1 MSSLSHNA
9 EGAEAAYREELSAYL
24 AHGGDGALE
33 RAAHFGAE
41 ALAHGLTPGQVLGLH
56 QRALE
61 SLPPAGAYDGRDA
74 QLAGDFLAAALSAFD
89 KMQSSTRD
97 SLIAWRHINDSL
109 EKEVRRIAHALHDES
124 GQLLVTLHL
133 QLAQLSRDVPAARAK
148 VQDCQQVLNQAEQQ
162 LRHLSH
168 ELRPMVLD
176 DLGWLAAIEFL
187 AHAMSV
193 RAHIPIEVRSSVTQR
208 LAPAVETA
216 LYRVVQE
223 ALGNATRHAEASR
236 IRIEVDQEQDCLYGS
251 ISDDGVGFE
260 VEQHASNGSGLG
272 LRGMHER
279 LGALGGSLRVVSAPG
294 RGVEIRFRLP
304 LGN

>member
-1 MSSLSHNA
+1 
-9 EGAEAAYREELSAYL
+9 
-24 AHGGDGALE
+24 
-33 RAAHFGAE
+33 
-41 ALAHGLTPGQVLGLH
+41 
-56 QRALE
+56 
-61 SLPPAGAYDGRDA
+61 
-74 QLAGDFLAAALSAFD
+74 
-89 KMQSSTRD
+89 MQSTARD
-97 SLIAWRHINDSL
+97 SLIAWRHINDTL
-109 EKEVRRIAHALHDES
+109 EKDVRRIAHALHDES

-187 AHAMSV
+187 AHATSV
-193 RAHIPIEVRSSVTQR
+193 RARIPIEVRSSVTQR
-208 LAPAVETA
+208 LSPAMETA

-223 ALGNATRHAEASR
+223 ALANATRHAEATR
-236 IRIEVDQEQDCLYGS
+236 IRVEVDQEQDCLYGS

-260 VEQHASNGSGLG
+260 VGQHAANGGGLG
-272 LRGMHER
+272 LKGMHER
-279 LGALGGSLRVVSAPG
+279 LGALGGTLRVVSAPG